1 MGKGT
6 HRKIQIRTRSIIMAA
21 IDKRSDKMAWGMTL
35 LAFGVLILLDKTGI
49 TDNLPFTDFI
59 QSIGTYFLVAGII
72 FLIYRMEKT
81 LGLLFTVIGLIIHSD
96 VFFGWMKDY
105 RNLLLPVALLVI
117 GLILILSN
125 RRR

>member
-1 MGKGT
+1 
-6 HRKIQIRTRSIIMAA
+6 MAA
-21 IDKRSDKMAWGMTL
+21 IDKRSDKMAWGITL

-81 LGLLFTVIGLIIHSD
+81 LGLVFTVIGLIIHSD
-96 VFFGWMKDY
+96 VFLGWMKDY